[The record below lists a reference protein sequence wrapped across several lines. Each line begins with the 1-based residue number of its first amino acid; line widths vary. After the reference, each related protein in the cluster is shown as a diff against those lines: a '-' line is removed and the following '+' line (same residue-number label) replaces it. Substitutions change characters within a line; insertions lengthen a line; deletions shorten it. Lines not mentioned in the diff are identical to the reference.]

1 MMGFR
6 IRKNEPVNYF
16 EALSLLSDHAVEAA
30 EYLEEILN
38 AFDPDGLGAHLVR
51 MHEIEHQADQDKHE
65 MLKKLTR
72 EFLPPI
78 DKDDLILLS
87 HDLDDVIDNIEEVLI
102 FIDLQGIEE
111 IREEVRDFAKLIV
124 TSCKEMKLALED
136 FENYRKSEIL
146 PERIEAVNRLKSKGK
161 NLYIE
166 SLKTYYGT
174 KRTPVEILIYTELF
188 RRLESCTS
196 SCKIVTNTLER
207 IVIKN
212 L

>member
-1 MMGFR
+1 MGVR
-6 IRKNEPVNYF
+6 IRKKEPVNYF
-16 EALSLLSDHAVEAA
+16 EALILLSDHAIKAA
-30 EYLEEILN
+30 VYLEEILN
-38 AFDPDGLGAHLVR
+38 TFNPDRLEEQLVT
-51 MHEIEHQADQDKHE
+51 MHEIEHQADLDKHN

-102 FIDLQGIEE
+102 FIDLQGIVE
-111 IREEVRDFAKLIV
+111 IREEIRSFAELIV
-124 TSCKEMKLALED
+124 LSCNEVKLALEAFED
-136 FENYRKSEIL
+136 FRKSSVL
-146 PERIEAVNRLKSKGK
+146 PERLEAVNRLKSRGK

-196 SCKIVTNTLER
+196 SCKTVTNTLER